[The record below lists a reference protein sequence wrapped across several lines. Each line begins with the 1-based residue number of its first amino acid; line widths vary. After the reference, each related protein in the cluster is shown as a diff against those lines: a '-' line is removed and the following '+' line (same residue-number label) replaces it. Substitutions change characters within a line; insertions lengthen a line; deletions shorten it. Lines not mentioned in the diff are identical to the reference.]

1 MKKIFSVLLTVII
14 LCGVF
19 ALPGSAAADN
29 TAWEKT
35 PVVMVSGFG
44 ATALIKTESDGTE
57 STAFPF
63 DGGDIKKAI
72 GDNLSHFN
80 KDKPFWFLG
89 EMAAQV
95 IDPIRMNDDG
105 TSYYDIH
112 PVYYKAED
120 TSLAAFMKNNAEQYV
135 PYTGSVFLD
144 MHCIADVVGADRVFN
159 FLYDWRL
166 SSDIIADEL
175 YAYIKDVLKITGE
188 KKVNLYC
195 LSQGSVCVAQYLYKY
210 ADKALIDNLVFDN
223 PIFAGSDLV
232 ADVFETGI
240 EEYRIDFTRVLDL
253 VADINHTEVDYK
265 KFAGAVPKVANFV
278 AKFGADNFILP
289 LVKDSPAYLEMLPNE
304 RFDETMKNYDFS
316 KELIDTVN
324 KVRLGYMK
332 DVPGLLRN
340 AEKNG
345 ANISILAC
353 SGTTLATGTH
363 TQSDCIVNVTSSC
376 GAYCSNEPFPADY
389 VQKKNTGRYCISP
402 DRTIDLST
410 GFMPEKTWIINE
422 LNHGQVEMA
431 ERSLSLLMKLLC
443 THELKDAYSSLEYP
457 QFMQT
462 NDPGNDLHARF
473 LKTNSLLTAGEE
485 NTLVITNTSNKHK
498 MCIESISVDGAKATD
513 IADLPAVLEPGGTVS
528 VDITSEKSA
537 SGKITVKYSESD
549 SLFKLKEKSFG
560 YTVTENYS
568 GVTDNAAG
576 HTDTAVYGFTAK
588 VMHTCCN
595 LFGK

>member
-1 MKKIFSVLLTVII
+1 MKKLFSVLLTLIM
-14 LCGVF
+14 LCGFF
-19 ALPGSAAADN
+19 ALPCSAEADN
-29 TAWEKT
+29 TAWEDT
-35 PVVMVSGFG
+35 PVIMVSGFG
-44 ATALIKTESDGTE
+44 ATALIKTDENGTE

-95 IDPIRMNDDG
+95 IDPIRMNADG
-105 TSYYDIH
+105 TSYYNIR
-112 PVYYKAED
+112 PVYSKAQD
-120 TSLAAFMKNNAEQYV
+120 TSLAAFMENDAEQYV

-223 PIFAGSDLV
+223 PIFTGSDLV

-304 RFDETMKNYDFS
+304 RFDATMKSYDFS
-316 KELIDTVN
+316 KELTDTVN
-324 KVRLGYMK
+324 KVRLGYMA
-332 DVPGLLRN
+332 DVAGTLQK
-340 AEKNG
+340 AKKHG

-353 SGTTLATGTH
+353 SGVTLATGTR

-389 VQKKNTGRYCISP
+389 VQKKDTGRYCISP

-410 GFMPEKTWIINE
+410 GFMPERTWIINE

-473 LKTNSLLTAGEE
+473 LNTNSLLTKGEKTVLE
-485 NTLVITNTSNKHK
+485 ITNTSNKHK
-498 MCIESISVDGAKATD
+498 MCIDGISVGGAEVSGSTQ
-513 IADLPAVLEPGGTVS
+513 LPAVLEPGGKMTFE
-528 VDITSEKSA
+528 ITSAKNTNGA
-537 SGKITVKYSESD
+537 ITVKYSESD
-549 SLFKLKEKSFG
+549 SLFKLKTKTFA

-568 GVTDNAAG
+568 GVVNNDFERA
-576 HTDTAVYGFTAK
+576 DTAVYGFTAK
-588 VMHTCCN
+588 AMHACCN